1 MRITYRKCSIAQS
14 VANYSARKDRAAGNQ
29 KTGYFHVGNL
39 AKALVISLI
48 TFLATPLTAFAHAGL
63 VSSNPAEN
71 STIQSFPSEI
81 ILTFNEDLMTI
92 GEKQVSKFSIHK
104 PDHELVQIGKFKIDK
119 GTISAA
125 VKESDLPTGTYKIYY
140 RVISA
145 DGHPVSGVLKF
156 NYKEASN
163 EKEIVVLKSFDFSHF
178 WHLHS
183 WHTIEAIAVIALI
196 AGWWIYRRRNSN

>member
-1 MRITYRKCSIAQS
+1 MADNCACKNT
-14 VANYSARKDRAAGNQ
+14 ARRNQ
-29 KTGYFHVGNL
+29 KSGRFHVRNL
-39 AKALVISLI
+39 AKAMLVSLTI
-48 TFLATPLTAFAHAGL
+48 LIATPLTSHAHTGL
-63 VSSNPAEN
+63 VSSSPAEN

-156 NYKEASN
+156 NYKVASS

-183 WHTIEAIAVIALI
+183 WHTIEAIAVIALVT
-196 AGWWIYRRRNSN
+196 GWWIYRRRNSN

>member
-1 MRITYRKCSIAQS
+1 MADNCACKNT
-14 VANYSARKDRAAGNQ
+14 ARRNQ
-29 KTGYFHVGNL
+29 KSGRFHVRNL
-39 AKALVISLI
+39 AKAMLVSLTI
-48 TFLATPLTAFAHAGL
+48 LIATPLTSHAHTGL
-63 VSSNPAEN
+63 VSSSPAEN

-156 NYKEASN
+156 NYKVASS

-196 AGWWIYRRRNSN
+196 TGWWIYRRRNSN